1 MQSDTASPKRG
12 SPLPLFGCLFPRK
25 KIPPSD
31 AKPPDGIFFGDV
43 SVDLLLD
50 LGSLTDAVAQ
60 VVQLRTANLT
70 DANDGNARNVRGM
83 QGKVFSTPQPYVTRR
98 TVKGLGNAAAVT
110 GDDSTL
116 INLNSLSVALFD
128 LVLDANRVADAE
140 GRHLSLELLVCKKP

>member
-12 SPLPLFGCLFPRK
+12 SPLPLFGCLLPRK
-25 KIPPSD
+25 KNPAVRRKAARRD
-31 AKPPDGIFFGDV
+31 LFFGDV

-83 QGKVFSTPQPYVTRR
+83 QGEGLFSLCCP
-98 TVKGLGNAAAVT
+98 L
-110 GDDSTL
+110 
-116 INLNSLSVALFD
+116 
-128 LVLDANRVADAE
+128 
-140 GRHLSLELLVCKKP
+140 